1 MVSAIHQQESAIGIY
16 TSPPCFVFWWL
27 VEKEMAPHSGTLAWK
42 IPWTEDP
49 GRLWSMGSQRVGHD
63 WATSLSKR
71 FLFCFRPGKTRKTH
85 LEVFPITVE
94 LWLLHCPTKGV
105 GICEAIF
112 SSNSYSSGTQSS
124 IQSGRRI
131 RGCSPRYFP
140 TSHPEISR
148 KKLPSNVSDLPGPP
162 CSRIQLSAM
171 LILWARP

>member
-27 VEKEMAPHSGTLAWK
+27 
-42 IPWTEDP
+42 
-49 GRLWSMGSQRVGHD
+49 
-63 WATSLSKR
+63 KR
-71 FLFCFRPGKTRKTH
+71 FLFCFRPGKTRKTQ

-94 LWLLHCPTKGV
+94 LWVLHCPTKGV

-131 RGCSPRYFP
+131 RGCSPHYFP

-162 CSRIQLSAM
+162 FSRIQLSAM
-171 LILWARP
+171 LILWAGRCRNQYLDTDPGKKAGFE